1 MRPNSEK
8 WNKIIAAYRTYIRLE
23 KNLSDNSVEAYIRD
37 ITVFENFILRQYD
50 VLPADVEPYMVERFL
65 VHLFESKHSKSS
77 QARVLSGVRSFYN
90 YLLVTD
96 KIDSSPLEFISAPKS
111 SRHLPDVLTVSE
123 VERLI
128 GSVDTSTAQGRRNRA
143 MLEMLYSCG
152 LRVSELISL
161 TLPDLFF
168 GEGYIRV
175 TGKGSKQR
183 FVPIGERAKQLVLLY
198 LEDRGEQ
205 LSKGKSGSATLFLSN
220 RGSSLSRV
228 MVFNIIRR
236 AAQDAGIDKNIS
248 PHTLR
253 HSFATHLLAGGA
265 GIRQVQQMLGHS
277 SITTTEIYTHL
288 DIDHLREAIEEIEL

>member
-1 MRPNSEK
+1 MSTTRHIINSIDISTAK
-8 WNKIIAAYRTYIRLE
+8 G
-23 KNLSDNSVEAYIRD
+23 IRD
-37 ITVFENFILRQYD
+37 RAILE
-50 VLPADVEPYMVERFL
+50 L
-65 VHLFESKHSKSS
+65 
-77 QARVLSGVRSFYN
+77 
-90 YLLVTD
+90 
-96 KIDSSPLEFISAPKS
+96 
-111 SRHLPDVLTVSE
+111 
-123 VERLI
+123 
-128 GSVDTSTAQGRRNRA
+128 
-143 MLEMLYSCG
+143 LYSCG

-236 AAQDAGIDKNIS
+236 AAQDAGIDKSIS

>member
-1 MRPNSEK
+1 
-8 WNKIIAAYRTYIRLE
+8 L
-23 KNLSDNSVEAYIRD
+23 
-37 ITVFENFILRQYD
+37 ILRQYE

-77 QARVLSGVRSFYN
+77 QARSLSGVRSFYN

-236 AAQDAGIDKNIS
+236 AAQDAGIDKSIS

>member
-1 MRPNSEK
+1 M

-23 KNLSDNSVEAYIRD
+23 KILSDNSVEAYIRD

-77 QARVLSGVRSFYN
+77 QARSLSGVRSFYN

-236 AAQDAGIDKNIS
+236 AAQDAGIDKSIS

>member
-1 MRPNSEK
+1 MRLNSEK

-77 QARVLSGVRSFYN
+77 QARSLSGVRSFYN

-205 LSKGKSGSATLFLSN
+205 LSKGKSGCATLFLSN

-236 AAQDAGIDKNIS
+236 AAQDAGIDKSIS